1 MFTKMIGD
9 KYMNIQEYEI
19 MNNILE
25 YQYGNQRAV
34 AKRLGYSV
42 GKVNQSLKALIK
54 EGYLNEKKEITEK
67 ALKELKE
74 KKPKNAVILAAG
86 YGMRMVPINV
96 EVPKGLLEI
105 KGEPLIER
113 LICQLH
119 EVGVSEIDIVVG
131 FMKEQYEY
139 LIDKYHVNLIFN
151 KDYMTKN
158 NLHSLC
164 KVANKLGNTYI
175 IPCDIWCKVNPFSGQ
190 EWYSWYMV
198 TNQKDDRSSVRVNR
212 KKELVSVK
220 KEESG
225 NTMIGISYI
234 LSEEAEILKKRLK
247 DLAGKKE
254 YDQAFWEW
262 ALSDR
267 GRMLVLPKEVDGQK
281 VHEINTYEQ
290 LRELD
295 SDSDHL
301 KSDVIRLIS
310 QVFSCEATEITDIR
324 SLKKGMTNRS
334 FIFKCKGKQY
344 IMRIPGEGT
353 DKMID
358 RNHEYAVYEQLKGK
372 NITDP
377 VVYMSPENG
386 YKITEY
392 IENTRTCDS
401 MNVEDVKRCME
412 YLKNFHNLKLQV
424 EHEFD
429 LFGQIEYYESLWGKE
444 KSAYRDYQITK
455 EHVYRLKNYIDRQP
469 KEWALTHIDA
479 VCDNFLMKDEKIY
492 LIDWEYAGMQD
503 VHVDIAMFAIY
514 TMYDREHVEKLIDF
528 YFEGK
533 ASREVRI
540 KIYCYIAVCGLLW
553 SNWCEYKRICGV
565 EFGEYSL
572 KQYRYAKE
580 YYRIVEQMLGEEEL
594 RNV

>member
-175 IPCDIWCKVNPFSGQ
+175 IPCDIWCKDNPFSGQ

-429 LFGQIEYYESLWGKE
+429 LIGQIEYYESLWGKE

>member
-1 MFTKMIGD
+1 
-9 KYMNIQEYEI
+9 MNIQECEV
-19 MNNILE
+19 MNEMMDYAYI
-25 YQYGNQRAV
+25 NQREL
-34 AKRLGYSV
+34 AKITGYSV
-42 GKVNQSLKALIK
+42 GKVNQSIKALIK
-54 EGYLNEKKEITEK
+54 EGYLDTEKKPTGK
-67 ALKELKE
+67 AKLELE
-74 KKPKNAVILAAG
+74 KKRPKNAVILAAG

-113 LICQLH
+113 IICQLH
-119 EVGVSEIDIVVG
+119 EIGVTEIDVVVG

-139 LIDKYHVNLIFN
+139 LIDKYHVNLVFN

-164 KVANKLGNTYI
+164 KVADKLGNTYV
-175 IPCDIWCKVNPFSGQ
+175 IPCDIWCEENPFSEH

-198 TNQKDDRSSVRVNR
+198 TDQVDDRSSVRVNR
-212 KKELVSVK
+212 KKELVNVK
-220 KEESG
+220 REECG

-234 LSEEAEILKKRLK
+234 LSEEAEILREQLK
-247 DLAGKKE
+247 DLARKKE
-254 YDQAFWEW
+254 YDQAFWEL

-267 GRMLVLPKEVDGQK
+267 GHMLVAPKEVNGHK

-295 SDSDHL
+295 CDSDHL
-301 KSDVIRLIS
+301 QSDVIQLIS
-310 QVFSCEATEITDIR
+310 RVFSCEETEITDIR

-334 FIFKCKGKQY
+334 FTFRCKEKQY

-353 DKMID
+353 DKMIN
-358 RNHEYAVYEQLKGK
+358 RNHEYAVYEQLKSK
-372 NITDP
+372 NITDL

-401 MNVEDVKRCME
+401 MNDEDVKRCMI
-412 YLKNFHNLKLQV
+412 YLKNFHQLKLQV

-429 LFGQIEYYESLWGKE
+429 LYGQIEYYESLWGRE
-444 KSAYRDYQITK
+444 KSAYRDYQTTK
-455 EHVYRLKNYIDRQP
+455 ENIYRLKKYIDKQP

-479 VCDNFLMKDEKIY
+479 VCDNFLMKEDEIY

-514 TMYDREHVEKLIDF
+514 AMYDRKHVEQLIDF

-533 ASREVRI
+533 VSRKVRI
-540 KIYCYIAVCGLLW
+540 KIYCYIATCGLLW

-580 YYRIVEQMLGEEEL
+580 YYRLVEQLLGEEEL

>member
-1 MFTKMIGD
+1 
-9 KYMNIQEYEI
+9 MNLQEYEI
-19 MNNILE
+19 MNEIMRHT
-25 YQYGNQRAV
+25 YINQRELAECT
-34 AKRLGYSV
+34 GYSV
-42 GKVNQSLKALIK
+42 GKVNQSIK
-54 EGYLNEKKEITEK
+54 VLVREGYLNNAKELTEK
-67 ALKELKE
+67 AQRELDE
-74 KKPKNAVILAAG
+74 KRPKNAIILAAG
-86 YGMRMVPINV
+86 YGMRMIPINV

-105 KGEPLIER
+105 KGESLIDR
-113 LICQLH
+113 IICQLH
-119 EVGVSEIDIVVG
+119 EVGVTEIDVVVG

-164 KVANKLGNTYI
+164 KVADRLGNTYI
-175 IPCDIWCKVNPFSGQ
+175 IPCDIWSEYNPFSRH
-190 EWYSWYMV
+190 EWYSWYMI
-198 TNQKDDRSSVRVNR
+198 TNQIDDRSSVRTNR
-212 KKELVSVK
+212 KKELVNIK
-220 KEESG
+220 REESG

-234 LSEEAEILKKRLK
+234 LFKEAEILKKRLK

-254 YDQAFWEW
+254 YDQAFWEL

-267 GRMLVLPKEVDGQK
+267 DRMLVFPKEVDGRK

-295 SDSDHL
+295 CDSDHL
-301 KSDVIRLIS
+301 QSDVIQLIS
-310 QVFSCEATEITDIR
+310 NVFSCEATEITDIR

-353 DKMID
+353 GKMID
-358 RNHEYAVYEQLKGK
+358 RNHEYAVYEQLEGE

-392 IENTRTCDS
+392 IEDTHTCDS
-401 MNVEDVKRCME
+401 MNDEDVKRCME
-412 YLKNFHNLKLQV
+412 YLKGFHNLKLQV
-424 EHEFD
+424 KHEFD
-429 LFGQIEYYESLWGKE
+429 LFGQIEYYESLWGRE
-444 KSAYRDYQITK
+444 KSAYRDYQMTK
-455 EHVYRLKNYIDRQP
+455 ERIYSLKNYIDKQP
-469 KEWALTHIDA
+469 KQWALTHIDA
-479 VCDNFLMKDEKIY
+479 VCDNFLMKEDKIY

-514 TMYDREHVEKLIDF
+514 SMYDREHIDRLIDF
-528 YFEGK
+528 YFEGEV
-533 ASREVRI
+533 SRAVRI
-540 KIYCYIAVCGLLW
+540 KIYCYIAICGLLW

-580 YYRIVEQMLGEEEL
+580 YYRIVEKMLGEGEFK
-594 RNV
+594 NV